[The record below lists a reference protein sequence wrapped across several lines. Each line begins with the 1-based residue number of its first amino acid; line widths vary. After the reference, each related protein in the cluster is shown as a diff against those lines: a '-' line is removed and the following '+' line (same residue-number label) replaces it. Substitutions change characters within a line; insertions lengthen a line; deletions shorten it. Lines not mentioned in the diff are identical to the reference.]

1 VAVLLTAW
9 ITMFGPPAARG
20 QFVPGHVFVAESPGK
35 VCMNQEIYG
44 HDQIWE
50 FDPEAGEATLFVQIP
65 EEMCGFLTGLAFTP
79 DGSRLRASSF
89 IQSWILEFDSQANMT
104 IAMDVSDGI
113 ACPWGFNNLAYDAD
127 GNFYVANQCTHN
139 ILRFPPDGGPPT
151 VYVDAADG
159 FGNIDAIAF
168 AADGDLYV
176 ARNFP
181 FAELWD
187 GSRERDL
194 DRLIQLQSQRDR
206 RGVE

>member
-1 VAVLLTAW
+1 MNARWICGAAYFALLLAS
-9 ITMFGPPAARG
+9 AARG
-20 QFVPGHVFVAESPGK
+20 QFVPGHVFVAESTGK
-35 VCMNQEIYG
+35 LCQNQEIYG
-44 HDQIWE
+44 HDRIWE
-50 FDPEAGEATLFVQIP
+50 MDPQTGEATLFVQIP

-89 IQSWILEFDSQANMT
+89 MQSWILEFDSQGNMT
-104 IAMDVSDGI
+104 IALDVSDGI

-127 GNFYVANQCTHN
+127 GNFYVANQCTRN
-139 ILRFPPDGGPPT
+139 ILRFPSGGGPPT
-151 VYVDAADG
+151 VFADAADG
-159 FGNIDAIAF
+159 VDDLEAIAF

-194 DRLIQLQSQRDR
+194 DRLIQLQPQ
-206 RGVE
+206 